1 MPAAA
6 RIKIDKI
13 ITGHLCSMIAGISGP
28 GATGPTGRVFV
39 NGSLAACAGDVIAP
53 HTIRSGRKCVP
64 HGAIINTGSTR
75 VNAAG
80 RPMAKIGDS
89 ADRGIIISGSF
100 KVFIGA

>member
-6 RIKIDKI
+6 RIQIDRI
-13 ITGHLCSMIAGISGP
+13 ITGHLCSMVARIAGP
-28 GATGPTGRVFV
+28 GATGPTGSVIV
-39 NGSLAACAGDVIAP
+39 SGSLAACAGDVIAP
-53 HTIRSGRKCVP
+53 HTIRAGKKCVP

-89 ADRGIIISGSF
+89 ADRGLVITGSF
-100 KVFIGA
+100 RVFVGV